1 MTLNKCWIIMT
12 LSCVSRLILFF
23 DDLQWNG
30 KWPSVPTQG
39 PWIDNNLQNVMLGPV
54 TLHGWLTLDIP
65 VILTTVTMIHCDVIL
80 HQQLDT
86 VTSQLCLCTI
96 SLIFSLVYSNV
107 ELHLCRVTREHSTR
121 LGVNQQVLLQVA
133 VAWILFLLRI
143 QNVQIG
149 RQTLLHN

>member
-1 MTLNKCWIIMT
+1 M
-12 LSCVSRLILFF
+12 
-23 DDLQWNG
+23 
-30 KWPSVPTQG
+30 PTQG

-65 VILTTVTMIHCDVIL
+65 VILTTVTMIYCDVIL

-107 ELHLCRVTREHSTR
+107 ELHLCRVTQEHSTR

-133 VAWILFLLRI
+133 VA
-143 QNVQIG
+143 
-149 RQTLLHN
+149 